1 MCAQRIWWH
10 FLSFFGGPSWDRP
23 AHLGKW
29 NAPDTHTR
37 GNTWTHLGGETRK
50 RNPLKIENDHSVTII
65 TSKPPPL
72 QPNRWFERAHTW
84 YWPNHQHPVCVG
96 RERESCAD
104 SFLKLPHIFLFKK
117 ILRCW
122 PLWRPSSGSDS
133 THNPQLPLFFSPVL
147 CNAVGGVHDL
157 PVNVFSLSLLCL
169 YMVSSS
175 EREKE
180 KREEREK
187 RFCVCGN
194 LSLWFSLGG
203 WCIQMKAECR
213 FPQDVGVSSPVFP
226 VARKKVLNKISL

>member
-1 MCAQRIWWH
+1 M
-10 FLSFFGGPSWDRP
+10 
-23 AHLGKW
+23 
-29 NAPDTHTR
+29 
-37 GNTWTHLGGETRK
+37 
-50 RNPLKIENDHSVTII
+50 
-65 TSKPPPL
+65 
-72 QPNRWFERAHTW
+72 
-84 YWPNHQHPVCVG
+84 CVG
-96 RERESCAD
+96 RESCAD

-169 YMVSSS
+169 YMVSST
-175 EREKE
+175 EIEKE

-187 RFCVCGN
+187 RFCVWKFK
-194 LSLWFSLGG
+194 LVVFPWWLVHPDEGG
-203 WCIQMKAECR
+203 MS